1 MKIVMSVLVVLSLA
15 ASVAAQGAQP
25 PTPAPAGEARQ
36 QRPAAQFKKLTRA
49 EFDALVAN
57 PAGVLI
63 LDVRRPDELTSIGG
77 FGVYLSVQA
86 AELEKRLAFIPKD
99 RAIIT
104 VSNHSARAGR
114 AAELLA
120 KNGFTV
126 AGGIGAQDYEAEG
139 GALVKIAAPAPAQA
153 TAGAA
158 PAASGR

>member
-1 MKIVMSVLVVLSLA
+1 MKTVMSVLVALLMATSAL
-15 ASVAAQGAQP
+15 AQGT
-25 PTPAPAGEARQ
+25 TPQAPAGQAAQ

-49 EFDALVAN
+49 EFDALVGN
-57 PAGVLI
+57 PADVLI

-77 FGVYLSVQA
+77 FAVYLSVQA
-86 AELEKRLAFIPKD
+86 ADLDKRLAFIPKD

-120 KNGFTV
+120 KNGFKV

-139 GALVKIAAPAPAQA
+139 GVLVKIAVPAPAQ
-153 TAGAA
+153 TAAA
-158 PAASGR
+158 PPAASGR